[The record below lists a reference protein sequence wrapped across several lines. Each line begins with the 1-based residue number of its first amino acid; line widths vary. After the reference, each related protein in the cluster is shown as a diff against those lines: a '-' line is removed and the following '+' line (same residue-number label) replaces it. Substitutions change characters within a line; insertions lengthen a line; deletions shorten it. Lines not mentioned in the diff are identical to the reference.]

1 MGNEPMRIAMIMG
14 KMVGG
19 GVESVI
25 MNYYKYIDHSQVQFD
40 FIIDKDSTIVPEK
53 EIAEL
58 GGHIYQVAPYQQL
71 REYDRDL
78 TKLFQR
84 NNYTIVHSQLNTLS
98 IFPLRIAKK
107 CGIPI
112 RIAHNHSTGAPKEWR
127 KNLIKDALR
136 PLSTIYPTHYMSP
149 TFDTGKWLFGKKR
162 SEQNLIV
169 LKDAIDIKKFEYNT
183 AQRISMRKKLGISS
197 ENFVI
202 GNIGRM
208 VWQKN
213 QKYVLTL
220 FNKIIQRIPE
230 AKLLIVGEGPLKT
243 DLLNLAKDLDLA
255 NKIVFVPYIEKPE
268 NIYQAMDCFLF
279 PSYYEGL
286 GMVCIEA
293 QAAGLHVICSDNV
306 PNEVQL
312 SNKCTFISLK
322 DTDEIWIK
330 KILDIKSSKMFLDR
344 SQPYDELINS
354 GYDIDTA
361 GSKLL
366 NIYNEMIN
374 TIK

>member
-1 MGNEPMRIAMIMG
+1 MNNEPIRIAMVMG

-25 MNYYKYIDHSQVQFD
+25 MNYYKYIDHSKVQFD

-53 EIAEL
+53 AILEL
-58 GGHIYQVAPYQQL
+58 GGRIYRVAPYQQL
-71 REYDRDL
+71 RQYDSDL
-78 TKLFQR
+78 TKLFKK
-84 NNYTIVHSQLNTLS
+84 NNYKIVHSQLNTLS

-136 PLSTIYPTHYMSP
+136 PLSTICPTHYMSP
-149 TFDTGKWLFGKKR
+149 TFETGKWLFGKKV
-162 SEQNLIV
+162 SEQKLIV
-169 LKDAIDIKKFEYNT
+169 LKDAINIKKFEYNT
-183 AQRISMRKKLGISS
+183 IQRIQMRKKLGIPAES
-197 ENFVI
+197 FVI

-213 QKYVLTL
+213 QKYVLNL
-220 FNKIIQRIPE
+220 FNKISQQMPG
-230 AKLLIVGEGPLKT
+230 AKLLIVGEGPMKAE
-243 DLLNLAKDLDLA
+243 LLRLVNSLDLS
-255 NKIVFVPYIEKPE
+255 NKIVFAPYMENIE

-306 PNEVQL
+306 PKEVQV
-312 SNKCTFISLK
+312 SNRCSFLSLK
-322 DTDEIWIK
+322 DEDKVWIK
-330 KILDIKSSKMFLDR
+330 KILDIKSANTFLDR
-344 SQPYDELINS
+344 NQPYDELVNS
-354 GYDIDTA
+354 GYDIETA
-361 GSKLL
+361 SSKLL
-366 NIYNEMIN
+366 NIYSEMIDN
-374 TIK
+374 TK